1 MQKEEKV
8 VVVLL
13 VMILLSLFI
22 LYIVLPKPEDIM
34 DRAILFSRDSN
45 VGDEVYVEGVVFN
58 KQVTVGDHLILWI
71 GPEKTKV
78 FISQDVGAA
87 EVAKMIEIGDLV
99 RIYGIVTEYKGEIE
113 IDVKS
118 EAHVIPKVL

>member
-13 VMILLSLFI
+13 VMILLSLCI
-22 LYIVLPKPEDIM
+22 LYIVLPRPEGIM
-34 DRAILFSRDSN
+34 DRAMLFSSKSN
-45 VGDEVYVEGVVFN
+45 VGEEVYVEGVVFD
-58 KQVTVGDHLILWI
+58 KQVTEGDHLILLI

-78 FISQDVGAA
+78 FISHEAGAV
-87 EVAKMIEIGDLV
+87 EIAKMMEKGDLV

-118 EAHVIPKVL
+118 GTHVVPKVL

>member
-13 VMILLSLFI
+13 VMILLSLCI
-22 LYIVLPKPEDIM
+22 LYIVLPRPEGII
-34 DRAILFSRDSN
+34 DRAMLFSRESN
-45 VGDEVYVEGVVFN
+45 VGEEVYVEGVVFE
-58 KQVTVGDHLILWI
+58 KQVTEGDHLILWI
-71 GPEKTKV
+71 GPQKTKV
-78 FISQDVGAA
+78 FISHDAGAA
-87 EVAKMIEIGDLV
+87 EVAKMIEMGDLV